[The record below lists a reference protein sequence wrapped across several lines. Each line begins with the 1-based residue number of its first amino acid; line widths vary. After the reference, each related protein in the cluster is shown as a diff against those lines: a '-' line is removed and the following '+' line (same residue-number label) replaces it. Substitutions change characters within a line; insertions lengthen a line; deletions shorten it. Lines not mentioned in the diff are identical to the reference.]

1 MFKPNSILVTG
12 SAGFIGCNFVKYLLS
27 QNKDINIV
35 SLDKL
40 TYAGS
45 IQNLESLPNP
55 HRHKFIQGDICDNI
69 LIDKILREYNIDTIV
84 HFAAESHV
92 DRSIENPGEF
102 IQTNIFGTFNLLENA
117 RRFWLQEKNWN
128 SNKCRFHHI
137 STDEVYGTLNENDP
151 SFSEKTAYAPN
162 SPYSASKASS
172 DHFVR
177 AYFHTYGLPVTTS
190 NCSNNYG
197 PYQHSEKLIPT
208 VIRSCLENK
217 PIPIYGNGTNIR
229 DWLFV
234 EDHCSAIESI
244 LFNGT
249 IGEVYNIG
257 GKSEESNISLV
268 KKICQ
273 ILDKLR
279 PVGKSYSELISF
291 VTDRPGH
298 DWRYSIDNSKIQN
311 QLKWTPS
318 YNLDTGLE
326 KTIQFYL
333 TSGFLSRV

>member
-12 SAGFIGCNFVKYLLS
+12 SAGFIGCNFVKYLLA

-45 IQNLESLPNP
+45 IQNLESLPNA

-69 LIDKILREYNIDTIV
+69 LVDKLLREFNIDTIV

-92 DRSIENPGEF
+92 DRSIENPAEF
-102 IQTNIFGTFNLLENA
+102 IQTNILGTFNLLENA
-117 RRFWLQEKNWN
+117 RRFWLHEKMWD

-137 STDEVYGTLNENDP
+137 STDEVYGTLSENDP
-151 SFSEKTAYAPN
+151 SFSEETAYAPN

-177 AYFHTYGLPVTTS
+177 AYFHTFGLPVTTS

-197 PYQHSEKLIPT
+197 PFQHSEKLIPT
-208 VIRSCLENK
+208 VIRSCLANK

-234 EDHCSAIESI
+234 EDHCSAIETI
-244 LFNGT
+244 LLNGK

-257 GKSEESNISLV
+257 GRSEESNISLV

-273 ILDKLR
+273 ILDNLR

-298 DWRYSIDNSKIQN
+298 DWRYSIDNTKIQN
-311 QLKWTPS
+311 QLSWTPQ
-318 YNLDTGLE
+318 YNLNTGLE

-333 TSGFLSRV
+333 ASGFLSRV